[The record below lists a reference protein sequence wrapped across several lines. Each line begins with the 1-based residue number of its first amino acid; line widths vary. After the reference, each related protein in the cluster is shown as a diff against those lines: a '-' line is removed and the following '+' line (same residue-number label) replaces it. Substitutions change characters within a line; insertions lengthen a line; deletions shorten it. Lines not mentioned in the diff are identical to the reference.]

1 MTKIVRKSNLAA
13 SRSDVRVES
22 PKGFGGNATERSLN
36 GNAMLDLKLY
46 HRALQLSDEPR
57 SPEEMV
63 TLAMKTYIAIQAAHR
78 LGELGGCAP
87 DMEDIPRRRWDPEG
101 AAE

>member
-1 MTKIVRKSNLAA
+1 MKRMI
-13 SRSDVRVES
+13 
-22 PKGFGGNATERSLN
+22 
-36 GNAMLDLKLY
+36 MLDPALY
-46 HRALQLSDEPR
+46 HRALQLSDSPM

-87 DMEDIPRRRWDPEG
+87 TMEDIPRRRWDPEES
-101 AAE
+101 AE